1 MSEWIKWIVLPAA
14 ALPVAGYAVQYLTVE
29 QAQQQLFEAGTLFAA
44 ENIDLSPD
52 QIKAIEA
59 ASQIRVRD
67 SHLKAWKASR
77 LGQFAGWFI
86 VDEVYGK
93 HEFITYSLAIDTKGA
108 VKGIEILDYRET
120 YGGEVRNANWRKQF
134 VGKTLASH
142 LKLDDDIKN
151 ISGATLSSRH
161 ITDGVKRLLA
171 TYEAALK

>member
-1 MSEWIKWIVLPAA
+1 MNEWIKWIALPVATLPAA
-14 ALPVAGYAVQYLTVE
+14 AYAVQYLTVE
-29 QAQQQLFEAGTLFAA
+29 QAQQQLFQTGTLFTA

-59 ASQIRVRD
+59 ASQIRVRE
-67 SHLKAWKASR
+67 SHLKAWKASYV
-77 LGQFAGWFI
+77 GQFAGWFI

-93 HEFITYSLAIDTKGA
+93 HEFITYGLAIDTKGA
-108 VKGIEILDYRET
+108 VKGVEILDYRET
-120 YGGEVRNANWRKQF
+120 YGGEIRNANWRKQF
-134 VGKTLASH
+134 VGKTSESH

-171 TYEAALK
+171 TYEVVLK

>member
-14 ALPVAGYAVQYLTVE
+14 AMPVAGYAVQYLTVE
-29 QAQQQLFEAGTLFAA
+29 QAQQQLFEAGTLFTA
-44 ENIDLSPD
+44 ENIDLRPD
-52 QIKAIEA
+52 QIKAIET

-67 SHLKAWKASR
+67 SRLKAWKASR
-77 LGQFAGWFI
+77 LGQYAGWFI

-134 VGKTLASH
+134 IGKTSASP

-171 TYEAALK
+171 TYEVVLK